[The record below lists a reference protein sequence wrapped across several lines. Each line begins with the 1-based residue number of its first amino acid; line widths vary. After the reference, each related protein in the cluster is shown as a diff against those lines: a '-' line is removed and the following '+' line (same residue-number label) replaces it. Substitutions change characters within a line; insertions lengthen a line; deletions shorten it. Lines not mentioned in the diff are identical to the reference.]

1 MELREKLLRRVTYAS
16 VVTAS
21 ILVGLKTAVWLIS
34 DSVSILASLVD
45 SLMDSIASLI
55 NFVAVRIALKPADD
69 DHAFGHG
76 KAEGLSALAQACFIA
91 GSAVFLLMQ
100 ALECFINPRP
110 ILHSDWGMAV
120 MVVSIIMTL
129 ALVLY
134 QRHVLKLTHSQ
145 AVAADSLHYVT
156 DLLSNAVVLIALGLA
171 AYGWQRA
178 DSVLA
183 FLLGLWI
190 LKSAWDIAY
199 DAVNTLM
206 DKALEPEVLAQIE
219 TAALSVEG
227 VLGIHDLRTR
237 QSGGSCFIQMHV
249 DMSEHLTLVEAHHI
263 GDAAS
268 AAVRTL
274 FAHAEIIVHLDP
286 AKKPNVE

>member
-16 VVTAS
+16 VATAS

-45 SLMDSIASLI
+45 SLMDSMASLI

-100 ALECFINPRP
+100 ALERFINPRP

-120 MVVSIIMTL
+120 MVVSIVMTL

-237 QSGGSCFIQMHV
+237 QSGGSYFIQMHV
-249 DMSEHLTLVEAHHI
+249 DMSEHLTLVEAHQI

-274 FAHAEIIVHLDP
+274 FAHAEIIAHLDP